1 MKRTIAILALISLAF
16 GCAHAP
22 SSSQILERVYA
33 YDDVDEFV
41 SWRVAQPGVS
51 DVNVNKNLFLTTS
64 PPKVM
69 VTYFRDGRED
79 SLLIAVEPD
88 KKLKLVKPE

>member
-1 MKRTIAILALISLAF
+1 MKRIIAILALIMLVC

-22 SSSQILERVYA
+22 STSQIHEKVYE
-33 YDDVDEFV
+33 YYVVDDFIVWLKE
-41 SWRVAQPGVS
+41 QPGIR

-64 PPKVM
+64 PPKVI
-69 VTYFRDGRED
+69 VTCSRNGQK
-79 SLLIAVEPD
+79 SKLLIAVKPD